1 MCLPWRDSVA
11 LPSRRSQTDGCRDSE
26 SRRNAVAGGIG
37 LHHQPSAAMSALFV
51 YGTLMC
57 PEVLRC
63 LIGRIPGHRA
73 ASVPGLQRYALRDMI
88 YPVVVPEAD
97 ATTDGLLLLD
107 LTLEE
112 MVVLDEFEGD
122 GYNRVEL
129 RPDQCHACGIP
140 PEPAP
145 SVYIGVSIWRPKKAS
160 NPVNDSP
167 AANEAGHARDVKQIT
182 NDDITVGYSRT
193 EETGFRRSLA
203 GRQSHRRRQLVSAR
217 DAPLMETFRSRPDAS
232 KWAVTPSKA
241 SAPAAS
247 PPRIPRS
254 LLVNL
259 NPEQLRAVKYDGAS
273 PLIIVAGAGSGK
285 TATLTMR
292 IADLISTRHVSP
304 EQILAVTFTRKAGDE
319 MRARLHS
326 SGLGALAGRVRA
338 CNFHQLCLS
347 ILKEH
352 FRDAGFAQTPQVL
365 SRDTQRRIVREA
377 ILHWKTAHKS
387 DRLNVGVTVSDDD
400 MSDASNEGDRD
411 KASPGVSTRDINY
424 FCDFIGKAKA
434 RRQKPNEFVDDHA
447 NIYAHY
453 LQSLKSGGQLDFQD
467 FVPLTIRLLK
477 CRPNILHSLRQRWLH
492 IIVDEYQDVSDD
504 QFELIQLLVGSSG
517 HLTVCGDDDQ
527 SIYAFRFGTS
537 QSFNLLKSSYPKH
550 ELVMLTETYRSS
562 PEIVQLASKVINHN
576 KNRTSKAI
584 VTTKPSSSPVMF
596 RICGD
601 FGAEVRDVVSQIRR
615 LVDVNHMQLSD
626 IAILCR
632 TRSPLVFFARALQ
645 EALIPF
651 EAARDEKE
659 TSGREAK
666 QSKQVLD
673 MIAYCHLICDPPVRQ
688 EEIDAAFLRVVNV
701 PKRQIG
707 KSTVDMIVNKQKQ
720 QKDMSLLKVAS
731 RLISSSDLPARARK
745 SLSDFLS
752 LIRVLKSQCRSK
764 PNVETIKK
772 IDAGTGYSAKT
783 KMKGDLIGLIEVA
796 QRADHAKAT
805 LAEMCEMCKA
815 SPMTPAT
822 SRNAVTLSTIHQA
835 KGKEWTCVFVV
846 QFNEGVIPVEFR
858 ITDQSHVASPKQ
870 ASQEELLHQSHEHIE
885 EERRI
890 CYVGLTRA
898 KTHLFLSA
906 TKMDAKGK
914 HRFQQGK
921 QQNAPASEKNLHVRP
936 QGRKGIHQRPR
947 GKSK

>member
-1 MCLPWRDSVA
+1 
-11 LPSRRSQTDGCRDSE
+11 
-26 SRRNAVAGGIG
+26 
-37 LHHQPSAAMSALFV
+37 
-51 YGTLMC
+51 
-57 PEVLRC
+57 
-63 LIGRIPGHRA
+63 
-73 ASVPGLQRYALRDMI
+73 
-88 YPVVVPEAD
+88 
-97 ATTDGLLLLD
+97 
-107 LTLEE
+107 
-112 MVVLDEFEGD
+112 
-122 GYNRVEL
+122 
-129 RPDQCHACGIP
+129 
-140 PEPAP
+140 
-145 SVYIGVSIWRPKKAS
+145 
-160 NPVNDSP
+160 
-167 AANEAGHARDVKQIT
+167 
-182 NDDITVGYSRT
+182 
-193 EETGFRRSLA
+193 
-203 GRQSHRRRQLVSAR
+203 
-217 DAPLMETFRSRPDAS
+217 METFRSRPDAS

-906 TKMDAKGK
+906 TKMDAKGSNSVPS
-914 HRFQQGK
+914 RFVQEFPEQLVAPWPGAANVQCTTPKAPPHSESSRAPSSAEGQRALASGASKPTFTGFQTAASLRGQQGLQPAASAPSQPFRPPTLLPSGSAFPTSGGTFQAGVRTLSQRMPMATPSARPMSSYQRLQETSNLP
-921 QQNAPASEKNLHVRP
+921 QQVPTAGPTGQSERRPNDVKRPAPVIRSFVP
-936 QGRKGIHQRPR
+936 P
-947 GKSK
+947 SKRHFI